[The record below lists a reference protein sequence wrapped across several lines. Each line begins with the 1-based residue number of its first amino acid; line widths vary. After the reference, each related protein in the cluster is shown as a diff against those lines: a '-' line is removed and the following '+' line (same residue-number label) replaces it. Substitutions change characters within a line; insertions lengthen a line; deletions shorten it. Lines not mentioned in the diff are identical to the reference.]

1 MDSRWLR
8 KDLNSLHSLNDSL
21 GDSVT
26 ASSPFP
32 LMAKSQKGFEFQQKN
47 TVEIRKKL

>member
-1 MDSRWLR
+1 MR
-8 KDLNSLHSLNDSL
+8 DLNSLHSLNNSL
-21 GDSVT
+21 RSSVT

-47 TVEIRKKL
+47 TIEIREKL